1 MPKIT
6 IKFTIWLSFGKAH
19 IIGKQPIHSYL
30 GVMLNIQP
38 KFGLFS
44 ILYKNYKIVHAENA
58 YFWTG
63 KGVESD

>member
-44 ILYKNYKIVHAENA
+44 IL
-58 YFWTG
+58 
-63 KGVESD
+63 